1 MYYPHALGSQCLVL
15 PEELRAPAMR
25 AMRLVQVMLIAM
37 GNARPLTRREA
48 KMVFCACGRQLF
60 LVLSELN
67 RLTTKLRIARN
78 RRGRGRVRLHVS
90 VPRDPLETD
99 ATADTASEEDNP
111 PGHTRYVRGQM
122 AVPGHCF
129 DFPELLR
136 RSGGFHNHS
145 AEIGEATHP
154 TVIRGAFQSVGKQG
168 GADALRSRM
177 STYVM
182 SLRLW
187 DDIHRTTHK
196 MGPERR
202 SKRKRCGLSAGVAVC
217 SSPVRT
223 FATPAHACCGV
234 LATY

>member
-1 MYYPHALGSQCLVL
+1 MLYPDVFHWKHNVTSYALAELDQCIGFCTSAGKNLVQARFLAHPTFRTKVAGAPYHRFGVSPVGLKKMTCHERCAAIMYYPHALGSQCLVL

-67 RLTTKLRIARN
+67 RLTTELRIARN

-154 TVIRGAFQSVGKQG
+154 TAIR
-168 GADALRSRM
+168 
-177 STYVM
+177 
-182 SLRLW
+182 
-187 DDIHRTTHK
+187 
-196 MGPERR
+196 
-202 SKRKRCGLSAGVAVC
+202 SAC
-217 SSPVRT
+217 
-223 FATPAHACCGV
+223 
-234 LATY
+234 